1 MKSKKPGE
9 IISRGAIGEI
19 VAPLKLPPGLAQLAK
34 EWGGL
39 TYEQKI
45 ADIRKRPLED
55 CVCLLASLGGIC
67 KNAIQL
73 VRELR

>member
-1 MKSKKPGE
+1 MLEICEFAGTGGIAMKSKKPGE

-45 ADIRKRPLED
+45 A
-55 CVCLLASLGGIC
+55 A
-67 KNAIQL
+67 
-73 VRELR
+73 